1 MVANTSGTVSQTV
14 FKTNK
19 IIEHAFRRCK
29 LAPEEITAQHLQ
41 TALDCLYLKLSS
53 MANRGIPLW
62 TIERDIIPIY
72 QGQYQFDCPT
82 GTVDTLNL
90 NIRDI
95 QRITGTYSSSEGNAS
110 LAFDGDV
117 STACTQVTA
126 AGTITISF
134 VGGTNLTTVGIL
146 FHASG
151 TQNFIVET
159 SIDNVDWNPI
169 YTNSTYVASAGEW
182 LWVDLD
188 NPTSTLKSSY
198 QNDIYF
204 CRIRAIAPTVLSI
217 DEFVLA
223 NTPREIPM
231 SIINKDDY
239 ANLPDHTFQGR
250 PVQWWY
256 NRQLSPPQM
265 WIWPAADA
273 ASVFRQLILYRHR
286 HIQDVGTLN
295 QLLEVPQRW
304 YDAIIWDLVLILCDE
319 IKEVSPDRK
328 GQIQP
333 EAEKAINWAWN
344 EETDR
349 SPIYLR
355 VNISP
360 YTR

>member
-1 MVANTSGTVSQTV
+1 VVATTSGTVSQTV
-14 FKTNK
+14 FRTIK

-29 LAPEEITAQHLQ
+29 VAPEEVTAQHLEV
-41 TALDCLYLKLSS
+41 AKDCLYLKLSN

-62 TIERDIIPIY
+62 TIERDIIPLY

-95 QRITGTYSSSEGNAS
+95 QRVTGIYSASEGNADS
-110 LAFDGDV
+110 AFDGDV
-117 STACTQVTA
+117 STACTQTTPG
-126 AGTITISF
+126 GTITATFSDD
-134 VGGTNLTTVGIL
+134 TNLTILGIL
-146 FHASG
+146 FNSSG
-151 TQNFIVET
+151 TFNFIVET
-159 SIDNVDWNPI
+159 STDSLNWNPI
-169 YTNSTYVASAGEW
+169 YTNAAYIATQGEW

-188 NPTSTLKSSY
+188 NPTSTLASSY
-198 QNDIYF
+198 QNGVTY
-204 CRIRAIAPTVLSI
+204 CRLRAVTPTILNI
-217 DEFVLA
+217 DELVLA

-231 SIINKDDY
+231 APINKDDY

-250 PVQWWY
+250 PVQYWY

-295 QLLEVPQRW
+295 QLLEIPQRW
-304 YDAIIWDLVLILCDE
+304 YDAIIWDLAMLLCDE

-328 GQIQP
+328 TQIQP
-333 EAEKAINWAWN
+333 DADKAINGAWN

-349 SPIYLR
+349 APTYLR